1 MKRAPTLAILPLA
14 VATMAVCSASLA
26 EVPLSIAASGHATV
40 PVKIEGK
47 GEFQFVLDTGAEGS
61 ALYSPFEQQHD
72 IPLRAE
78 TTQLQGQTGAAA
90 VRLADLPPL
99 LLDGVKVE
107 KVVAV
112 VLDPRADGIP
122 LAGIVGLDVF
132 GGSLLDFDLARGR
145 AHLLPSGAA
154 IEGFRAG
161 MAIAAGS
168 TTGGLLTFPVRIGNA
183 QAIAVLDTGARKT
196 RINWRLGRILGLD
209 RIGLGKGEVIQGA
222 TNMPVET
229 SVATVK
235 NARFGGVKL
244 ETAPVLVADLP
255 VFELFGVADRPAII
269 FGMDW
274 LSNVRMAV
282 DFPLKRIWFSK
293 AHS

>member
-1 MKRAPTLAILPLA
+1 MKWALTLAFPALA
-14 VATMAVCSASLA
+14 IAATLLCSASMA

-61 ALYSPFEQQHD
+61 ALYSPFEKEHG
-72 IPLRAE
+72 IPMRAE

-107 KVVAV
+107 KIAAV
-112 VLDPRADGIP
+112 VLDPRADGVP

-132 GGSLLDFDLARGR
+132 GNSLMDFDLARGR
-145 AHLLPSGAA
+145 ARFLRSGAA
-154 IEGFRAG
+154 IKGIGAG
-161 MAIAAGS
+161 KPIKA
-168 TTGGLLTFPVRIGNA
+168 TTTIGGLLTFPVTIGNA

-196 RINWRLGRILGLD
+196 RINWKLGRILGFNADGLD
-209 RIGLGKGEVIQGA
+209 KGDVIQGA
-222 TNMPVET
+222 TNRPVET
-229 SVATVK
+229 SVATVR
-235 NARFGGVKL
+235 NVRFGGVKL

-282 DFPLKRIWFSK
+282 DFPLKRIWFGK
-293 AHS
+293 ARP